1 MKSPNITVIPMQYI
15 GVTCREQFIDIK
27 DIGRKRVNR
36 LASN

>member
-1 MKSPNITVIPMQYI
+1 MKSLNITVISMQYI

-27 DIGRKRVNR
+27 DIGRKRMNR